1 MDLRRARRAGDPGPP
16 GLRPV
21 RAAVPRG
28 TSRWALSVSVLAS
41 IGGVFAGIFLWGE
54 VVHARAARRSAG
66 LPLPAPGTAGAVVVL
81 GFGNH
86 GARIN
91 AINRWRARIAVRTA
105 RGAVRRGCDVTII
118 CAGGAV
124 HGAVPESELLADYIA
139 GALHWH
145 GRVHTERTSAST
157 WENVRNILPLLDG
170 MEWVSFASNS
180 LHAEKARLYL
190 RRQRTTPG
198 LRLAPAADYRP
209 GEMLAV
215 KPVFAAVGLWKLR
228 AVLRST

>member
-1 MDLRRARRAGDPGPP
+1 M
-16 GLRPV
+16 
-21 RAAVPRG
+21 
-28 TSRWALSVSVLAS
+28 SVLAGIS
-41 IGGVFAGIFLWGE
+41 GVLGALLLWGE
-54 VVHARAARRSAG
+54 IVHARAARRSAG

-91 AINRWRARIAVRTA
+91 GINRWRARIAVRTA
-105 RGAVRRGCDVTII
+105 LRAVRRGCDVTII

-124 HGAVPESELLADYIA
+124 HGAVPESELLAVYIA

-145 GRVHTERTSAST
+145 GRVSTERTSAST

-170 MEWVSFASNS
+170 MEWVAFASNG

-190 RRQRTTPG
+190 RRQRTVPG
-198 LRLAPAADYRP
+198 LRLSPADDYRP
-209 GEMLAV
+209 GEMLPV